1 MRKIAVFTGTR
12 AEYGLLYWIIKGL
25 AESTQAE
32 LQLYV
37 GGMHLSPEF
46 GKTINQIE
54 ADKFP
59 VTEKLEFLLSSDTP
73 VGIAKSMGLA
83 LIGAADA
90 LARTKPD
97 LLLVLGDRFE
107 SMAICQAAMVAQV
120 PIAHIH
126 GGETTEGLIDEAV
139 RHSITKMSHL
149 HFTATEEYRQRVIQ
163 LGEQPSHVF
172 NVGAPGIDSI
182 KALKLLSRKA
192 LSESI
197 DFDVT
202 NTRFMVV
209 TYHPVTLS
217 RDGAVKDLE
226 QLLEALRQYPDYKF
240 LITYPNADTHGRSL
254 IALLEE
260 FKVEL
265 HGRVLL
271 VQSLGQLRYLSALKH
286 CDLVIGNSSSGLIE
300 VPTFKVPT
308 INIGNRQKGR
318 LAGDTVIN
326 CDGDKTSILAAITE
340 SLSDSFRDK
349 CLQSQNPYG
358 EGNSSNKILNTIL
371 TESLDDLVY
380 KSFFDIKLGRASCE

>member
-25 AESTQAE
+25 HESSEAE
-32 LQLYV
+32 LQLLV

-46 GKTINQIE
+46 GKTITQIE
-54 ADKFP
+54 IDGFP
-59 VTEKLEFLLSSDTP
+59 VTDKLEFLLSSDTP

-83 LIGAADA
+83 LICAADVFERA
-90 LARTKPD
+90 KPD
-97 LLLVLGDRFE
+97 LLVVLGDRFE
-107 SMAICQAAMVAQV
+107 SMAICQAAMVAQI

-163 LGEQPSHVF
+163 LGENPACVF

-182 KALKLLSRKA
+182 RALDLLSRGE

-197 DFDVT
+197 QFDLT
-202 NTRFMVV
+202 DAPYMVV

-217 RDGAVKDLE
+217 RDGAVEDLK
-226 QLLEALRQYPDYKF
+226 QLLAALREYTEHKF
-240 LITYPNADTHGRSL
+240 LITYPNADTHGRAL
-254 IALLEE
+254 IPLLDDFAREYP
-260 FKVEL
+260 
-265 HGRVLL
+265 GRVLL
-271 VQSLGQLRYLSALKH
+271 AQSLGQLRYLSALKH

-308 INIGNRQKGR
+308 INIGDRQKGR
-318 LAGDTVIN
+318 IAGNSVISCN
-326 CDGDKTSILAAITE
+326 GSRGSIQGAIRE
-340 SLSDSFRDK
+340 ALSTSFREK
-349 CLQSQNPYG
+349 CRNSVNPYG
-358 EGNSSNKILNTIL
+358 EGGGSSKIVNIILSENLN
-371 TESLDDLVY
+371 DLIF
-380 KSFFDIKLGRASCE
+380 KSFFDIK

>member
-1 MRKIAVFTGTR
+1 MKKVAVFTGTR

-25 AESTQAE
+25 DACPSSC

-46 GKTINQIE
+46 GKTIEQIKS
-54 ADKFP
+54 DGFP
-59 VTEKLEFLLSSDTP
+59 ITEKLEFLLSSDTP

-90 LARTKPD
+90 LERTKPD
-97 LLLVLGDRFE
+97 LLVVLGDRFE
-107 SMAICQAAMVAQV
+107 SMAICQAAMAAQI

-163 LGEQPSHVF
+163 LGESPEYVF
-172 NVGAPGIDSI
+172 SVGAPGIDSI
-182 KALKLLSRKA
+182 KAMKLLSREE

-202 NTRFMVV
+202 DTPYMVV

-217 RDGAVKDLE
+217 NDGAVEDLK
-226 QLLEALRQYPDYKF
+226 QLLDALSQYPNYKF
-240 LITYPNADTHGRSL
+240 LITYPNADTHGRAL
-254 IALLEE
+254 IPLLDE
-260 FKVEL
+260 FAKEL
-265 HGRVLL
+265 PGRVLL
-271 VQSLGQLRYLSALKH
+271 VQSLGQLRYLSALKYSA
-286 CDLVIGNSSSGLIE
+286 LVIGNSSSGLIE

-308 INIGNRQKGR
+308 VNIGNRQKGR
-318 LAGDTVIN
+318 IAGATVIS
-326 CDGDKTSILAAITE
+326 CKGGKASILKAINTA
-340 SLSDSFRDK
+340 LSSEFKEK
-349 CLQSQNPYG
+349 CLSCHNPYG
-358 EGNSSNKILNTIL
+358 KGGSSEKILKIIQNTR
-371 TESLDDLVY
+371 LDDLVF
-380 KSFFDIKLGRASCE
+380 KSFFDIR

>member
-1 MRKIAVFTGTR
+1 MKKIAVFTGTR

-25 AESTQAE
+25 QDSSTSE

-46 GKTINQIE
+46 GKTIEQIKS
-54 ADKFP
+54 DGFP
-59 VTEKLEFLLSSDTP
+59 ITEKLEFLLSSDTP

-90 LARTKPD
+90 LDRTKPD
-97 LLLVLGDRFE
+97 LLVVLGDRFE
-107 SMAICQAAMVAQV
+107 SMAICQAAMVAQI

-163 LGEQPSHVF
+163 LGENASHVF

-182 KALKLLSRKA
+182 KALKLLSREE
-192 LSESI
+192 LSISL

-202 NTRFMVV
+202 EAPYMVV

-217 RDGAVKDLE
+217 SDGAVEDLK
-226 QLLEALRQYPDYKF
+226 QLLIALRQYPKHKF
-240 LITYPNADTHGRSL
+240 LITYPNADTHGRAL
-254 IALLEE
+254 IPLLDE
-260 FKVEL
+260 FAKEL
-265 HGRVLL
+265 QGRVLL

-286 CDLVIGNSSSGLIE
+286 CELVIGNSSSGLIE

-318 LAGDTVIN
+318 IAGETVKS
-326 CDGDKTSILAAITE
+326 CKGDKSSILKAIDE
-340 SLSDSFRDK
+340 VLSAEFKKICRN
-349 CLQSQNPYG
+349 SQNPYG
-358 EGNSSNKILNTIL
+358 EGDSSDRILNIIQNTR
-371 TESLDDLVY
+371 LDGLVY
-380 KSFFDIKLGRASCE
+380 KSFFDIK

>member
-25 AESTQAE
+25 HESSEAE
-32 LQLYV
+32 LQLFV

-46 GKTINQIE
+46 GKTIAQIE
-54 ADKFP
+54 LDRFP

-83 LIGAADA
+83 LICAADA
-90 LARTKPD
+90 FERAKPD
-97 LLLVLGDRFE
+97 LLVILGDRFE
-107 SMAICQAAMVAQV
+107 SMAICQAAMVAQI

-163 LGEQPSHVF
+163 LGENPARAF

-182 KALKLLSRKA
+182 RALELLSREA

-197 DFDVT
+197 QFDLTDVPY
-202 NTRFMVV
+202 MVV

-217 RDGAVKDLE
+217 RDGAVEDLK
-226 QLLEALRQYPDYKF
+226 QLLAALREYTEHKF
-240 LITYPNADTHGRSL
+240 LITYPNADTHGRAL
-254 IALLEE
+254 IPLLDDFSRE
-260 FKVEL
+260 FP
-265 HGRVLL
+265 GRVLL

-300 VPTFKVPT
+300 VPTFKIPT
-308 INIGNRQKGR
+308 INIGDRQKGR
-318 LAGDTVIN
+318 IAGNTVIN
-326 CDGDKTSILAAITE
+326 CDGNKASIQRAITE
-340 SLSDSFRDK
+340 ALSTSFREK
-349 CLQSQNPYG
+349 CCNSVNPYG
-358 EGNSSNKILNTIL
+358 EGGSSSKIVNIILSENLN
-371 TESLDDLVY
+371 DLVF
-380 KSFFDIKLGRASCE
+380 KSFFDIK